1 MAVTSRTS
9 IDIALVSMPY
19 PPLNQPSMA
28 LGLLV
33 AALRKEGMAA
43 SALYPCFEFAEE
55 IGLDAYGFVSDS
67 KQEYLVGEWTF
78 APAAFGDAAP
88 EDPDYLDRLLAQP
101 VTRAVLSR
109 NPALGD
115 PRRFLARI
123 RMAAD
128 PFVARIARQ
137 IVATGVRI
145 VGCTSTFTQ
154 HVPSLALLRHVKA
167 LDPSITTMIGGA
179 NCEGVMGVATKRAFP
194 WVDYVVSGEA
204 DLLLPLLC
212 RSVLDGTAGQGDL
225 PYGVIGADHPALTG
239 AAPAPRA
246 AIEDMDLT
254 PAPDFDD
261 YFAALSASPLTNC
274 IMPGLAMETSRGC
287 WWGAKH
293 HCTFCGL
300 NGGTMAFR
308 SKPADRVLAEL
319 DALAERHGITKFNIV
334 DNILDLGY
342 INSLLPRLARPQ
354 PYTLFYETK
363 ANLRREQLETI
374 AAAGIRRLQPGI
386 ENMHDAILKLIDKGT
401 TGLLNLRLLK
411 WAREIGIF
419 ITWNYLW
426 DVPGEQDAWYAEM
439 AAWLPRV
446 SHLQPPGIDRIQFH
460 RFSPYHT
467 RSAQFGLKLEPFH
480 SYAAVYPVGEDDL
493 RDLAYYHQDRA
504 RRPAVDVMA
513 VRPGLK
519 ATVRTVALWN
529 RAWLAPEAERPVLL
543 LDRATDGTARVI
555 DTRPGFGAPAML
567 DTLAV
572 RLLDACSDIRAEA
585 TLDALVEA
593 DAAAVASALARL
605 DALGLVLRQSG
616 NVMSLILREVT
627 PIPDGQEDFPGGYVD
642 LDRWH
647 AQQSQAEV
655 ASTAQHYA
663 EPVAAADCVL
673 GAEVK
678 PA

>member
-1 MAVTSRTS
+1 MTAILRESLDV
-9 IDIALVSMPY
+9 ALVSMPY

-33 AALRKEGMAA
+33 SALRSEGMAA
-43 SALYPCFEFAEE
+43 TALYPCLDFAEE

-78 APAAFGDAAP
+78 APAAFGADAP
-88 EDPDYLDRLLAQP
+88 QDPGYLDRLMAQP
-101 VTRAVLSR
+101 VTRAVLAR

-115 PRRFLARI
+115 ARVLLERI
-123 RMAAD
+123 RAAAD
-128 PFVARIARQ
+128 PFAARIARE

-179 NCEGVMGVATKRAFP
+179 NCEGVMGVAAKRAFD

-204 DLLLPLLC
+204 DLLLPILC
-212 RSVLDGTAGQGDL
+212 RRVLDGTAGQGDL
-225 PYGVIGADHPALTG
+225 PEGVIGADHPALTG
-239 AAPAPRA
+239 AAPAPRV

-261 YFAALSASPLTNC
+261 YFAALSASPLTDC
-274 IMPGLAMETSRGC
+274 IVPGLAMETSRGC

-300 NGGTMAFR
+300 NGGNMAFR

-319 DALAERHGITKFNIV
+319 DTLADRHGITKFNIV

-342 INSLLPRLARPQ
+342 IKSLLPRLARPQ

-386 ENMHDAILKLIDKGT
+386 ENMHDAILKLVDKGT

-411 WAREIGIF
+411 WARELGIF
-419 ITWNYLW
+419 ITWNFLW
-426 DVPGEQDAWYAEM
+426 DVPGEQDAWYEEM

-460 RFSPYHT
+460 RFSPYHM
-467 RSAQFGLKLEPFH
+467 RSAQFGLTLEPFH
-480 SYAAVYPVGEDDL
+480 SYAAVYPVSDRDL
-493 RDLAYYHQDRA
+493 RDLAYYHQDVT
-504 RRPAVDVMA
+504 RRPAVEVMA
-513 VRPGLK
+513 ERPGLK
-519 ATVRTVALWN
+519 ATVRAVALWN
-529 RAWLAPEAERPVLL
+529 RAWLTPEPERPVLL
-543 LDRATDGTARVI
+543 VERADDGTAVVV
-555 DTRPGFGAPAML
+555 DTRPGFGGRGVL
-567 DTLAV
+567 DALDLT
-572 RLLDACSDIRAEA
+572 LLDACGDIRAEA
-585 TLDALVEA
+585 TLAALIDRDAE
-593 DAAAVASALARL
+593 AVATALARL

-616 NVMSLILREVT
+616 NVMSLVLREVT

-642 LDRWH
+642 LDRWY
-647 AQQSQAEV
+647 AQQDRAEAPVTQV
-655 ASTAQHYA
+655 A
-663 EPVAAADCVL
+663 
-673 GAEVK
+673 
-678 PA
+678 